1 MYTCY
6 RKRVIKSENE
16 GMKMT
21 YLLLDCYCQ
30 LLERRLIQALVVGKT
45 GISPSAFVFLFFFAY
60 TEVCI
65 YSIRVPSRVRNKVS
79 IKLILFFEV

>member
-1 MYTCY
+1 
-6 RKRVIKSENE
+6 
-16 GMKMT
+16 MT

-30 LLERRLIQALVVGKT
+30 LLERRLMQALVAGKT
-45 GISPSAFVFLFFFAY
+45 SIIPSAFVFPFPFAY

-65 YSIRVPSRVRNKVS
+65 YSARLPLHVRNKVS

>member
-1 MYTCY
+1 
-6 RKRVIKSENE
+6 
-16 GMKMT
+16 MT

-30 LLERRLIQALVVGKT
+30 FLERRLMQALVVGKT
-45 GISPSAFVFLFFFAY
+45 GIIPSVFVFLFCFAY

-65 YSIRVPSRVRNKVS
+65 YNVKVPSRVRNKVS